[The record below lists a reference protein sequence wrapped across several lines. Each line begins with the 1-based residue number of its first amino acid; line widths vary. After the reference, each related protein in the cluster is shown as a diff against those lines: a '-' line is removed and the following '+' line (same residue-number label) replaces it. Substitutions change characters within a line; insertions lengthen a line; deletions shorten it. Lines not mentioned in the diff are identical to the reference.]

1 MKRISFNKINDREI
15 FDLVSQHRLFTIM
28 AAFLIFGMVLGSIS
42 MKSMNED
49 SLSDMA
55 SLFLNSLKVREDSGL
70 FMIFVKSV
78 SSYFLFAIIAFA
90 LGLSVWGFVM
100 TFALMIFRGFGLG
113 VSVGFLFFTYGFKG
127 ILFYALILLPG
138 IFVSSMALILMSR
151 AAFDTSYTLFKT
163 TFLQREGNKSL
174 ENNFKAYFK
183 KSGFALT
190 LIIIASI
197 LDLLGYV
204 VFSGFFN
211 F

>member
-204 VFSGFFN
+204 AFSSFFN